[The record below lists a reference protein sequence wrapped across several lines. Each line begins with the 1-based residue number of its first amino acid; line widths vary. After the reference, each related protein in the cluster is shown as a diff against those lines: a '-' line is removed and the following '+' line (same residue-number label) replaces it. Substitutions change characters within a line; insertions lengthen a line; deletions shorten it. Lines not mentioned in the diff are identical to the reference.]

1 MDGKLFTKC
10 LPMVV
15 TAVIHLVDW
24 GLIDPKKGQY
34 RKSFLRKFVNE
45 GHDIRLLQKQLS
57 LLIGIYELSVA

>member
-1 MDGKLFTKC
+1 
-10 LPMVV
+10 MVV